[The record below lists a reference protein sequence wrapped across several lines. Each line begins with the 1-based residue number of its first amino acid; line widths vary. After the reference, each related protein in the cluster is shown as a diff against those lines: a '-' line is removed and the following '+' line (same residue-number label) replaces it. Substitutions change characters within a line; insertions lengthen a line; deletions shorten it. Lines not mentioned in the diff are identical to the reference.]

1 MCRLTESG
9 VATSNS
15 VGDVARMMERCA
27 SDADDRPGCKQ
38 PGLAGAS
45 MAGRASAHGPDANV
59 KVLERLPQRSAAG
72 NLQPWSEAG
81 TTCAR

>member
-1 MCRLTESG
+1 MCRLSESG

-15 VGDVARMMERCA
+15 AGDVAGMVERCA

-59 KVLERLPQRSAAG
+59 KVMERLPRG
-72 NLQPWSEAG
+72 LLLEIYNPGWEAG
-81 TTCAR
+81 TTR